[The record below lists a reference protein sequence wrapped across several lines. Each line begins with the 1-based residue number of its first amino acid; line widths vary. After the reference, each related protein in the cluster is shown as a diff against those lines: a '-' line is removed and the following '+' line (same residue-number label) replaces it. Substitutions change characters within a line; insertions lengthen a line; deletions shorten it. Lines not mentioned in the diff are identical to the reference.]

1 MQTLTNHKPLHY
13 FSEAQTEMAFLIAKQ
28 KQLPVLIDF
37 WAPQCKGCK
46 KMEITTYQ
54 SREILSY
61 MEDYFV
67 FVKYDITNRSVP
79 KITSSPI
86 LWTPTFIVF
95 ANDGSEVRK
104 ITGYLDNGQFR
115 TELEIGRALAS
126 LRKGKPHTALEILET
141 LIKEPPH
148 IVLLPEAIYW
158 AGVASYF
165 LNKRNAESLIP
176 YWERL
181 IRDHPESTWAERA
194 NCLHV
199 KL

>member
-1 MQTLTNHKPLHY
+1 MQTLTNHKSLYY
-13 FSEAQTEMAFLIAKQ
+13 FSEAQTEKAFLVAKQ

-61 MEDYFV
+61 MEDHFV

-79 KITSSPI
+79 KIT
-86 LWTPTFIVF
+86 
-95 ANDGSEVRK
+95 
-104 ITGYLDNGQFR
+104 
-115 TELEIGRALAS
+115 
-126 LRKGKPHTALEILET
+126 
-141 LIKEPPH
+141 
-148 IVLLPEAIYW
+148 
-158 AGVASYF
+158 
-165 LNKRNAESLIP
+165 
-176 YWERL
+176 
-181 IRDHPESTWAERA
+181 RDHPESTWAERA

>member
-1 MQTLTNHKPLHY
+1 MQALITNETKSC
-13 FSEAQTEMAFLIAKQ
+13 FTEAETEKAFQVAKQ

-37 WAPQCKGCK
+37 WAPGCKGCK

-54 SREILSY
+54 KAKTLSY
-61 MEDYFV
+61 IDQHFV

-104 ITGYLDNGQFR
+104 ITGYLNNLQFEAEME
-115 TELEIGRALAS
+115 TGRALAF
-126 LRKGKPHTALEILET
+126 LRKAQPQIALDILENF
-141 LIKEPPH
+141 IKSSANK
-148 IVLLPEAIYW
+148 ISLPEALYW

-165 LNKRNAESLIP
+165 LNKRNAESLVP
-176 YWERL
+176 HWKKL
-181 IRDHPESTWAERA
+181 ITEHSESIWAERA
-194 NCLHV
+194 DCLNV
-199 KL
+199 TL